1 MPTMEYQSKS
11 KTFFV
16 SFIFYFLLIIGVSL
30 QLGGSNW
37 DIVWHG
43 SKKVESFLTP
53 PHAVIYS
60 GVAITIGSIIA
71 RLCLSNSL
79 TNKIAK
85 TRSFLYTI
93 KDINKLPFPF
103 KLSIIGALLQITAGP
118 FDFWWHT
125 KFGFDGLLSPPHSVL
140 ATGMLLVSLGAMIGI
155 YKNLKTNP
163 VPIIGNIVFL
173 ISSGV
178 SLMVSMDIILMFT
191 LPFSKGQYFDFNPE
205 PFSAI
210 FEAII
215 FMPFIMS
222 IFLSTVSSKLKV
234 PFTFTLIIAAIVII
248 QASATL
254 ISNSY
259 FIETFPYYLLNIIP
273 ALLIDLFFLKYSN
286 KINKKITMTSRTSPN
301 TNNSRKSTKLTIS
314 IFKNRYFIAS
324 AVLSLF
330 FIPLFFPWI
339 GDVFGGFFKPP
350 NELRTEQFLL
360 QILFPIILPVIIPI
374 SFASSTIG
382 SLVAQ
387 KLIKYCNKR

>member
-1 MPTMEYQSKS
+1 MPRMDYQSKS
-11 KTFFV
+11 KLSFL
-16 SFIFYFLLIIGVSL
+16 SFIFYFLLILGVSL
-30 QLGGSNW
+30 QVGGSNW

-60 GVAITIGSIIA
+60 GVAITIGSIIT
-71 RLCLSNSL
+71 RLYLFNAL
-79 TNKIAK
+79 TNKFAI

-93 KDINKLPFPF
+93 KKINKLPFPF

-155 YKNLKTNP
+155 YKNIKTNP
-163 VPIIGNIVFL
+163 IPIVGKMVFL
-173 ISSGV
+173 ISAGV

-191 LPFSKGQYFDFNPE
+191 LPFSKGQYFNFNPE

-215 FMPFIMS
+215 FMPFIMT
-222 IFLSTVSSKLKV
+222 IFLSTVSSSLKI
-234 PFTFTLIIAAIVII
+234 PFTFTLIIGVIVTI

-273 ALLIDLFFLKYSN
+273 ALLIDLIFLKYDN
-286 KINKKITMTSRTSPN
+286 KINRKISATDAVSSNNN
-301 TNNSRKSTKLTIS
+301 TNKSAKWAIS
-314 IFKNRYFIAS
+314 IFNNRYFIAS
-324 AVLSLF
+324 TVLSLF
-330 FIPLFFPWI
+330 FIPLFFPWT

-350 NELRTEQFLL
+350 NELRTEQFLF
-360 QILFPIILPVIIPI
+360 QILFPIILPVILPI

-382 SLVAQ
+382 SLIAQ
-387 KLIKYCNKR
+387 KLIKNSTTR